1 VVSADVRVTGEG
13 ISPIH
18 AVLEVRKNQ
27 AGADNSEGAAGF
39 IFDLASLSGVFV
51 NGKKVLAQAL
61 QSQDK
66 ITIGRYHFKYSI
78 EILEEGA
85 AKKRDRSGTRET
97 EGRLL
102 FIDPK
107 EDLQPLLLQD
117 DREIEEIF
125 DFRPTSKL
133 ALEVVMSWYGS
144 ILAVEHFVNE
154 KRNQGSKW
162 TKLKS
167 FKRFLTKNG
176 FIKYDFE
183 RDLYFNCHKI
193 KRLEEIR
200 LETDRRKAE
209 AEAQQAEDER
219 LRLERLEADRVQ
231 REAQQSIAKPPQ
243 AHRETQPQ
251 QGTQAEPS
259 ELERLKDLRARRLR
273 FLDSIRKEV
282 LDHPEQSHAWEPIIE
297 KGKLFIADLEIKISE
312 LEKCEAKLSV

>member
-1 VVSADVRVTGEG
+1 M
-13 ISPIH
+13 
-18 AVLEVRKNQ
+18 KNR
-27 AGADNSEGAAGF
+27 
-39 IFDLASLSGVFV
+39 
-51 NGKKVLAQAL
+51 KKVFHLPGSPMAKSL
-61 QSQDK
+61 QRWKELWETNPESMELRRKRGVEKRRRNCNKYKDHLWNYFVSDDPGTE
-66 ITIGRYHFKYSI
+66 ITPEYLNRICY
-78 EILEEGA
+78 
-85 AKKRDRSGTRET
+85 
-97 EGRLL
+97 
-102 FIDPK
+102 
-107 EDLQPLLLQD
+107 
-117 DREIEEIF
+117 
-125 DFRPTSKL
+125 
-133 ALEVVMSWYGS
+133 
-144 ILAVEHFVNE
+144 HFVNE

-209 AEAQQAEDER
+209 EEAQRAED
-219 LRLERLEADRVQ
+219 ERLEADRVQ
-231 REAQQSIAKPPQ
+231 REAQQAVAKPPQ

-259 ELERLKDLRARRLR
+259 ELERLKDLRVRRLR

-282 LDHPEQSHAWEPIIE
+282 LNHPEQSHAWEPIIE

-312 LEKCEAKLSV
+312 LENCEAKCS

>member
-1 VVSADVRVTGEG
+1 M
-13 ISPIH
+13 
-18 AVLEVRKNQ
+18 KNR
-27 AGADNSEGAAGF
+27 
-39 IFDLASLSGVFV
+39 
-51 NGKKVLAQAL
+51 KKVFHLPGSPMAKSL
-61 QSQDK
+61 QRWKELWETNPESMELRRKRGVEKRRRNCNKYKDHLWNYFVSDDPGTE
-66 ITIGRYHFKYSI
+66 ITPEYLNRICY
-78 EILEEGA
+78 
-85 AKKRDRSGTRET
+85 
-97 EGRLL
+97 
-102 FIDPK
+102 
-107 EDLQPLLLQD
+107 
-117 DREIEEIF
+117 
-125 DFRPTSKL
+125 
-133 ALEVVMSWYGS
+133 
-144 ILAVEHFVNE
+144 HFVNE

-209 AEAQQAEDER
+209 EEAQRAED
-219 LRLERLEADRVQ
+219 ERLEADRVQ
-231 REAQQSIAKPPQ
+231 REAQQAVAKPPQ

-259 ELERLKDLRARRLR
+259 ELERLKDLRVGRLR

-282 LDHPEQSHAWEPIIE
+282 LDHPDQSHAWEPIIE

-312 LEKCEAKLSV
+312 LENCEAKCS